1 MVIETNVTG
10 IYVHA
15 AYATDD
21 KGTDFSLTSF
31 PEAVYIGNY
40 MDRSATESTDPN
52 MYKWKPLYSDNV
64 NPSDIEDDSE
74 AYESVDVANVQDA
87 VGVVSDAAAILKVR
101 TDYNEDNLE
110 KTQSTQDEG
119 LGNLNLLVGTN
130 QGDSNW
136 TAGSATIASVTDPV
150 YSDDPNDEIDTVLF
164 TLTSATD
171 TFTFD
176 SGNLLDY
183 IAANDEEEN
192 TYTLSYD
199 IKVSNTSATMVPS
212 VPSILTFD
220 SPDFIDDPDDDFSDT
235 WLHFAS
241 TAVISSTSG
250 TDFQFTY
257 SGSAADTVQI
267 ANLKIEAG
275 ALATPWRASLEEVE
289 GVANTALSTANTA
302 NTNATNA
309 LNAAQAVANHFWYD
323 TDGAHVTEVTETEWK
338 DISDPNY
345 HSGGNTLITSTGV
358 SIRDGL
364 TDLATFGASGAQVG
378 QSGSGHTNIASSGLT
393 VYGNNGSDLLA
404 NIGYGPGVDSGGGT
418 SDAPFFTL
426 GTRRAASTI
435 GNNSLAEGYD
445 NSASGYTSH
454 AEGYHNIASNYAA
467 HSEGAFCVSSG
478 SEAHSEGYNC
488 YSTANYAHSE
498 GAMSQAT
505 AQASHAEGS
514 RSIASA
520 KDAHAQNT
528 GTEAAS
534 SSQTTLGK
542 YNVVDNAST
551 YSVIIGNGTAD
562 NARSNA
568 LTVAWNGDTTTAGD
582 VSAVDGN
589 FSGDVSADNVS
600 ITTDLTVGGDST
612 VTGDVAAGSVTTTG
626 TVTAADIA
634 ATTAAITS
642 NLTAGGDITAT
653 GDLAGADATLTGTLT
668 VGRGPTSNLEVATKK
683 YVDDNSGGG
692 GGWTPTYETIRNG
705 ISITTTSTNY
715 GTNNTPL
722 SNYKFIEL
730 RLYSS
735 SAMSSELYPI
745 ETVKAQVN
753 NVYINHGQTCRI
765 GSSNVYLTWKYN
777 DDTHLQMNVNS
788 GSNYYV
794 GIFGIK

>member
-87 VGVVSDAAAILKVR
+87 VGVVSDAAAMLKVR

-150 YSDDPNDEIDTVLF
+150 YSDDPNDDIETVQF

-212 VPSILTFD
+212 VPSILTFE
-220 SPDFIDDPDDDFSDT
+220 SPEFTDDPDDDFSDT

-275 ALATPWRASLEEVE
+275 ALATPWRASLDEVE
-289 GVANTALSTANTA
+289 GIANTALSTASTA
-302 NTNATNA
+302 ASDASIA
-309 LNAAQAVANHFWYD
+309 LGAANAVAEHFW
-323 TDGAHVTEVTETEWK
+323 TDASGAHITEVTQTQYQ
-338 DISDPNY
+338 SDPPNA
-345 HSGGNTLITSTGV
+345 GGNTLINSTGMT
-358 SIRDGL
+358 IYDG
-364 TDLATFGASGAQVG
+364 TTALASFGSTGAVIGQIANNEYRFEISSSNLKMINRVGGNDVTIALISEFFTFGSRNA
-378 QSGSGHTNIASSGLT
+378 GSA
-393 VYGNNGSDLLA
+393 GNRS
-404 NIGYGPGVDSGGGT
+404 
-418 SDAPFFTL
+418 F
-426 GTRRAASTI
+426 
-435 GNNSLAEGYD
+435 
-445 NSASGYTSH
+445 
-454 AEGYHNIASNYAA
+454 
-467 HSEGAFCVSSG
+467 
-478 SEAHSEGYNC
+478 
-488 YSTANYAHSE
+488 SE
-498 GAMSQAT
+498 GAMN
-505 AQASHAEGS
+505 
-514 RSIASA
+514 IASGDYSYA
-520 KDAHAQNT
+520 GGFASTASGDYSYARGDAVEAAGDFAHAQNQ
-528 GTEAAS
+528 GTKAS
-534 SSQTTLGK
+534 SDNQTAIGI
-542 YNVVDNAST
+542 YNVEDNADT
-551 YSVIIGNGTAD
+551 YAFIIGNGTAN

-589 FSGDVSADNVS
+589 FSGDVSADNVT

-653 GDLAGADATLTGTLT
+653 GDLAGADATLTGTMT
-668 VGRGPTSNLEVATKK
+668 VGRAPTSNLEVATKK

-692 GGWTPTYETIRNG
+692 GFAGTATI
-705 ISITTTSTNY
+705 IKTSATLTSTATDYTLSDSIANYKFLTFVFSNNTNY
-715 GTNNTPL
+715 GRWTVPVSIFNLSTTAMENVVTRGGSTTRYAYIKYVNNTKINAYC
-722 SNYKFIEL
+722 S
-730 RLYSS
+730 
-735 SAMSSELYPI
+735 
-745 ETVKAQVN
+745 VN
-753 NVYINHGQTCRI
+753 NGLNMVVY
-765 GSSNVYLTWKYN
+765 
-777 DDTHLQMNVNS
+777 
-788 GSNYYV
+788 
-794 GIFGIK
+794 GIK

>member
-64 NPSDIEDDSE
+64 SPADIEDDSE
-74 AYESVDVANVQDA
+74 AYESVDVADVQANVDSLE
-87 VGVVSDAAAILKVR
+87 GAATDLKVR
-101 TDYNEDNLE
+101 TGYNEDNLE

-150 YSDDPNDEIDTVLF
+150 YSDDPNDDIETVQF

-212 VPSILTFD
+212 VPSILTFE
-220 SPDFIDDPDDDFSDT
+220 SPEFIDDPDDDFSDT

-257 SGSAADTVQI
+257 SGASADTVQI

-275 ALATPWRASLEEVE
+275 ALATPWRASLDEVE
-289 GVANTALSTANTA
+289 GIANTALSTANTA
-302 NTNATNA
+302 NTNATSA

-345 HSGGNTLITSTGV
+345 HSGGNTLITSTGM
-358 SIRDGL
+358 SIRNGL
-364 TDLATFGASGAQVG
+364 TDLATFGSSGVQIG
-378 QSGSGHTNIASSGLT
+378 RSGSGHTIVNAAGLQ
-393 VYGNNGSDLLA
+393 VYADLVNSIA
-404 NIGYGPGVDSGGGT
+404 NIGYGQGYDAGGSLT
-418 SDAPFFTL
+418 DAPYFDF
-426 GTRRAASTI
+426 GERFGNK
-435 GNNSLAEGYD
+435 GNNSLIQGSANEASGYNSSAQGTHTTASANDAHAEGYYSTAS
-445 NSASGYTSH
+445 NTATHAEGWQTTASGSEGSH
-454 AEGYHNIASNYAA
+454 AEGKSTTA
-467 HSEGAFCVSSG
+467 SG
-478 SEAHSEGYNC
+478 SS
-488 YSTANYAHSE
+488 
-498 GAMSQAT
+498 
-505 AQASHAEGS
+505 SHAEG
-514 RSIASA
+514 RGTTASA
-520 KDAHAQNT
+520 AGAHAEGNSTTASEINAHAEGQETTASASNAHAQNY
-528 GTEAAS
+528 GTTAAEWA
-534 SSQTTLGK
+534 QTAIGTF
-542 YNVVDNAST
+542 NVVDTQPATAVHPSGSKYYGNYALI
-551 YSVIIGNGTAD
+551 VGNGTAN

-568 LTVAWNGDTTTAGD
+568 LTVNWVGDVTAAGD
-582 VSAVDGN
+582 VSA
-589 FSGDVSADNVS
+589 SSA
-600 ITTDLTVGGDST
+600 
-612 VTGDVAAGSVTTTG
+612 A
-626 TVTAADIA
+626 
-634 ATTAAITS
+634 
-642 NLTAGGDITAT
+642 
-653 GDLAGADATLTGTLT
+653 LTGTMT
-668 VGRGPTSNLEVATKK
+668 VGRDPTSNMEVATKQ
-683 YVDDNSGGG
+683 YVDNSGGG
-692 GGWTPTYETIRNG
+692 GGWTPTWETIRNG

-715 GTNNTPL
+715 GTNSISL
-722 SNYKFIEL
+722 SDYKFIEL
-730 RLYSS
+730 RLYNSS
-735 SAMSSELYPI
+735 SMSSNLYPI

-753 NVYINHGQTCRI
+753 NVYINHGQVCRL

-777 DDTHLQMNVNS
+777 DDTHLQMNINS
-788 GSNYYV
+788 GSNIYV